1 MKEWFEKLNSRERLI
16 VTGGAVV
23 VGLILLW
30 SLVLNPLYAGV
41 DRLSQ
46 RVETKRDL
54 IGWMQSAAAEIKA
67 TGNVAVA
74 DTVGQSLVVVIAR
87 SAKQAGLE
95 KALSQNQPIGE
106 DGIRVRLERAPFDT
120 IVNWLAQLQTGN
132 GLDLESASFERMTV
146 AGTVN
151 ASIVLRQPH

>member
-1 MKEWFEKLNSRERLI
+1 MKEWFENLNSRERLI

-23 VGLILLW
+23 VGLILFW
-30 SLVLNPLYAGV
+30 SIVLNPIYSGV
-41 DRLSQ
+41 DQMSQ
-46 RVETKRDL
+46 RIETKRVL
-54 IGWMQSAAAEIKA
+54 IGWMQTAAAEIKA
-67 TGNVAVA
+67 AGNVPVA

-120 IVNWLAQLQTGN
+120 IVNWLAQLQSGN
-132 GLDLESASFERMTV
+132 GLDLESASFERLTT

-151 ASIVLRQPH
+151 ASIVLRQPN

>member
-1 MKEWFEKLNSRERLI
+1 MKEWFENLNSRERLI

-23 VGLILLW
+23 VGLILFW
-30 SLVLNPLYAGV
+30 SIVLNPIYSGV
-41 DRLSQ
+41 DQMSQ
-46 RVETKRDL
+46 RIETKRVL
-54 IGWMQSAAAEIKA
+54 IGWMQTAAAEIKA
-67 TGNVAVA
+67 AGNVSVA

-120 IVNWLAQLQTGN
+120 IVNWLAQLHTGN
-132 GLDLESASFERMTV
+132 GLELESASFERLTT